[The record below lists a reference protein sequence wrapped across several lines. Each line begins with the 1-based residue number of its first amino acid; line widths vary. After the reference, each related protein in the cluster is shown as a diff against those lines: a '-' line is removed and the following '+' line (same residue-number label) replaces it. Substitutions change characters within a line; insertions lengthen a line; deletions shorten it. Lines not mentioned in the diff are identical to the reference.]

1 MVREDTNQGKEL
13 GLVSTVGGI
22 DGIEGGCWR
31 TMAGGDYDHT
41 PM

>member
-22 DGIEGGCWR
+22 DGIEGGC
-31 TMAGGDYDHT
+31 
-41 PM
+41 